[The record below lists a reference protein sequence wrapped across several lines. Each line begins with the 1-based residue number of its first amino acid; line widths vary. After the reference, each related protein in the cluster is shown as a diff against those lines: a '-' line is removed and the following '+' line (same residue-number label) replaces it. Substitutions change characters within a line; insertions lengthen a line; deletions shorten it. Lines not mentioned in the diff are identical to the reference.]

1 MDNKDKEK
9 FLEECNNRSKAFK
22 ENQEKQLERD
32 QVVMPIEDL
41 PIDEIKYEREEERNK
56 KELNNV
62 PPAKDFKEKTSQSKA
77 GFFFKKSCCK
87 SPQLAAIFSGGRM

>member
-9 FLEECNNRSKAFK
+9 FLEERNNKSKAFK

-56 KELNNV
+56 KET
-62 PPAKDFKEKTSQSKA
+62 KQRSTSEK
-77 GFFFKKSCCK
+77 F
-87 SPQLAAIFSGGRM
+87 

>member
-9 FLEECNNRSKAFK
+9 YLEERNDKSKAFK

-41 PIDEIKYEREEERNK
+41 PIDEIKYERQEERNK
-56 KELNNV
+56 KETKNRSTS
-62 PPAKDFKEKTSQSKA
+62 EK
-77 GFFFKKSCCK
+77 F
-87 SPQLAAIFSGGRM
+87 

>member
-1 MDNKDKEK
+1 MRQYPIYFAYTFYFLNKGKKRNKEMEGLTLDNKDKEK
-9 FLEECNNRSKAFK
+9 FLEERNNKSKAFK

-56 KELNNV
+56 KET
-62 PPAKDFKEKTSQSKA
+62 KQRSTSER
-77 GFFFKKSCCK
+77 F
-87 SPQLAAIFSGGRM
+87 

>member
-1 MDNKDKEK
+1 MEGLTLDNKDKEK
-9 FLEECNNRSKAFK
+9 FLEERNNKFKAFK

-56 KELNNV
+56 KET
-62 PPAKDFKEKTSQSKA
+62 KQRSTSER
-77 GFFFKKSCCK
+77 F
-87 SPQLAAIFSGGRM
+87 

>member
-9 FLEECNNRSKAFK
+9 FLEERNNKSKAFK

-41 PIDEIKYEREEERNK
+41 PIDEIKYEREEERK
-56 KELNNV
+56 RKLNNV
-62 PPAKDFKEKTSQSKA
+62 PPAKDFKEKTSKSKA

-87 SPQLAAIFSGGRM
+87 SPK

>member
-1 MDNKDKEK
+1 MEGLTLDNKDKEK
-9 FLEECNNRSKAFK
+9 YLEERNDKSKAFK

-56 KELNNV
+56 KET
-62 PPAKDFKEKTSQSKA
+62 KQRSTSER
-77 GFFFKKSCCK
+77 F
-87 SPQLAAIFSGGRM
+87 

>member
-1 MDNKDKEK
+1 MEGLTLDNKDKEK
-9 FLEECNNRSKAFK
+9 FLEERNNKSKAFK

-56 KELNNV
+56 KET
-62 PPAKDFKEKTSQSKA
+62 KQRSTSER
-77 GFFFKKSCCK
+77 F
-87 SPQLAAIFSGGRM
+87 